1 MAYHEIDGALFKDAP
16 VNDGKRHP
24 IMHLAIE
31 VLGVKMNVAVWPAE
45 KSTKGNQYWPV
56 SGDYAR
62 NETRRLVPVNVEGMR
77 IKYSDATAAGPANG
91 PATEPQ
97 GGGEDVPF

>member
-24 IMHLAIE
+24 K
-31 VLGVKMNVAVWPAE
+31 VLGVKMQVAVWPAE
-45 KSTKGNQYWPV
+45 KSTKGFQYWPV

-62 NETRRLVPVNVEGMR
+62 NETKRLVPVNVSAIQADPTQGAQTPTGEG
-77 IKYSDATAAGPANG
+77 APAQ
-91 PATEPQ
+91 E
-97 GGGEDVPF
+97 GGEGGDLPF

>member
-24 IMHLAIE
+24 IMHLALE
-31 VLGVKMNVAVWPAE
+31 VLGVKMHVAVWPAE
-45 KSTKGNQYWPV
+45 KSTKGFQYWPV

-62 NETRRLVPVNVEGMR
+62 NETKRLVPVNVSAIQEGP
-77 IKYSDATAAGPANG
+77 SDGPT
-91 PATEPQ
+91 TEPQ
-97 GGGEDVPF
+97 GGADDCPL